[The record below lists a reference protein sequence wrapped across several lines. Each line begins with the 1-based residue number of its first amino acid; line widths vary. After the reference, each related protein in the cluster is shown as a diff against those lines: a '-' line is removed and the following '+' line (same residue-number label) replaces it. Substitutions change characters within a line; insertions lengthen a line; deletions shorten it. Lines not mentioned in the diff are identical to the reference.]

1 MQTESVLMPF
11 DILLL
16 LSSREPS
23 PSPDPSRSLAGSA
36 VWVIIHQTLITHLCL
51 DINNHNVCDETGC
64 QE

>member
-23 PSPDPSRSLAGSA
+23 PSPDPSRSLAGS
-36 VWVIIHQTLITHLCL
+36 VGHYTPNTDHTSLPRH
-51 DINNHNVCDETGC
+51 
-64 QE
+64 